1 MSPHLL
7 LARDISEPLA
17 RLHAMDGLTEKK
29 WFVYLGDHHEGPFS
43 IDELQGKLTAGQVS
57 TTQYVWCDGMTD
69 WKLMSEV
76 DVFEKLRAA
85 IPVPPPTLGAGATFD
100 RTEPSFVADPNGGS
114 KKIHLTAIRGG
125 APAADAERPSAERQG
140 QEALSPES
148 LLTPASTP
156 SLPTETPRAA
166 PVAPKK
172 VTAVTPTTEAARKRR
187 RPSFG
192 FMGILVVVL
201 LLMGGGLAF
210 LSGQADWLA
219 KQPWLLRLPIVG
231 EMLSPI
237 PLLDDVSQEDFDEL
251 RLAATATEGSRSAVV
266 LSQSDPFAPIFY
278 AATNAP
284 DGTELT
290 LRLEGV
296 ADTLLNET
304 QADYTVK
311 TTLIKRFARFDP
323 VRTADGKSIARG
335 TYKVSLING
344 DQALAS
350 KSIFLGGVKDATYL
364 ARLKEFHD
372 KVWEK
377 AVTELTELKQFSATL
392 DEQLAI
398 TNKSFADVNR
408 RHQRG
413 NPAAKREWDGLAKK
427 WTGLQAQL
435 AETFN
440 QWTPEALKTDYFYG
454 DLRAQ
459 VQSLGQQ
466 ISALNQLQTNFYVSK
481 ETAAEV
487 EPQIV
492 IAMQTTQSFSEKLA
506 KTLDDLNAAVAT
518 RATALPP
525 RTAPAAAPTATPGAT
540 Q

>member
-1 MSPHLL
+1 
-7 LARDISEPLA
+7 
-17 RLHAMDGLTEKK
+17 MDGLTEKK

-43 IDELQGKLTAGQVS
+43 IDELQGKLSAGQVS

-100 RTEPSFVADPNGGS
+100 RTEPSFVADPSGSS

-125 APAADAERPSAERQG
+125 AAGESEVP
-140 QEALSPES
+140 SPES
-148 LLTPASTP
+148 LLTPASAP
-156 SLPTETPRAA
+156 SIPAEAPRAA
-166 PVAPKK
+166 PATAPKK
-172 VTAVTPTTEAARKRR
+172 VTAVTPAPEGARKRR

-192 FMGILVVVL
+192 FMGILIVVL

-278 AATNAP
+278 AATHAP

-296 ADTLLNET
+296 TDTLLNET

-344 DQALAS
+344 DQTLAS
-350 KSIFLGGVKDATYL
+350 KSLFLGGVKDATYL

-413 NPAAKREWDGLAKK
+413 NPAAKREWEGLAKK
-427 WTGLQAQL
+427 WNALQTQL
-435 AETFN
+435 ADTFN

-466 ISALNQLQTNFYVSK
+466 ISVLNQLQSNFYVSK

-525 RTAPAAAPTATPGAT
+525 RAAPAVAPTTATPGAT